1 MRSRLISQ
9 RWKFERMKYRIRL
22 TMPTSYVEKR
32 QATEGATVMGSK
44 DPANLPWT
52 MLALFLQP

>member
-1 MRSRLISQ
+1 
-9 RWKFERMKYRIRL
+9 MKYRIRL